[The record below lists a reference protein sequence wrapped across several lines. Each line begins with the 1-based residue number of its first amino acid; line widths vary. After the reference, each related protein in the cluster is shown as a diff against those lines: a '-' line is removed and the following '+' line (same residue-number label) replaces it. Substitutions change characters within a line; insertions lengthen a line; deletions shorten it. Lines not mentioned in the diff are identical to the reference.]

1 MVQFGGLVS
10 SGTGLMVMLNHEKR
24 LHELINTMDMI
35 SFTLIQK
42 IRKRLRIMRGL
53 ERILMFYIQLFIK
66 RNLMLDIRMS

>member
-24 LHELINTMDMI
+24 LHEVINTMDMI
-35 SFTLIQK
+35 TFTLIQK
-42 IRKRLRIMRGL
+42 IRKRLKIMRGL
-53 ERILMFYIQLFIK
+53 ERISMFYIQLSIK